1 LEAHI
6 AKADLVLTGEGMID
20 RQSLMGKGT
29 GRLAQVC
36 RALGKRCV
44 GFAGMV
50 EGAAKAQT
58 SDRLFHAVHA
68 LSPDVTS
75 PAEAKKDA
83 AMWLERLARKT
94 AENYDWT

>member
-1 LEAHI
+1 
-6 AKADLVLTGEGMID
+6 
-20 RQSLMGKGT
+20 
-29 GRLAQVC
+29 
-36 RALGKRCV
+36 
-44 GFAGMV
+44 
-50 EGAAKAQT
+50 
-58 SDRLFHAVHA
+58 VHA